1 MDVLCS
7 RKRQRKK
14 MFPHLFFGFYN
25 TYTKGDIEIDR
36 GNYIFDAMYT
46 HFYIYIYMYT

>member
-1 MDVLCS
+1 
-7 RKRQRKK
+7 

-36 GNYIFDAMYT
+36 GQLGAIRGPEMAGSW
-46 HFYIYIYMYT
+46 